1 MASVQLSGPDPERLD
16 EALPAGGDG
25 QRGPE
30 FEEFTVIEVHTQSLV
45 GGRVDPWLWCA
56 QEIDQVERRHGL
68 GRQVGVVQ
76 IPQSGLHLR
85 LAQALA
91 HQRCAAR
98 QTSMHTMVARCHP
111 QAAEFHGGG
120 LEAGDAGVH
129 EGCPVQKQL

>member
-1 MASVQLSGPDPERLD
+1 MPGLRTSCHRYRRWSST
-16 EALPAGGDG
+16 LPAGGNG
-25 QRGPE
+25 QCGAE
-30 FEEFTVIEVHTQSLV
+30 FEEFTVIEVLSQPLV
-45 GGRVDPWLWCA
+45 GGRVDHRVWCT
-56 QEIDQVERRHGL
+56 QEIDQAERCNGL
-68 GRQVGVVQ
+68 GRQVSAVE
-76 IPQSGLHLR
+76 IPQGRFHLR

-111 QAAEFHGGG
+111 QAAEFHDGG